1 MIVSKKLKDFFQD
14 VDDLCLTVGESR
26 LICRLEFH
34 NTVNDIPVLK
44 MRKDGKSLINKSKIQ
59 IENTKE

>member
-14 VDDLCLTVGESR
+14 VDNLGLVKGESR

-34 NTVNDIPVLK
+34 NSVNGIPILK
-44 MRKDGKSLINKSKIQ
+44 MRKDGKSVLNRSKIQ
-59 IENTKE
+59 INEAKE